1 MVIITESS
9 DRKVSKLSGVITVP
23 GVPGYDSV
31 KATGILSFLPG
42 FRMLI
47 S

>member
-9 DRKVSKLSGVITVP
+9 DQKVSKLSGVITVP
-23 GVPGYDSV
+23 EDPVYDSV

-42 FRMLI
+42 FPMLI